1 MNSLQMK
8 NKVLLSH
15 RFFARALLL
24 TLASVFLTACATG
37 PKTPIVDFKQ
47 DFNFNDVT
55 KVAFYH
61 ESGMV
66 SGDNPVQLSDMQRE
80 RLDEAVSA
88 ALSGR
93 GFQVVGDASEADLL
107 VSWHLVT
114 QHQTDVHQSS
124 SFGFGY
130 GRGYRYGHVG
140 YRYGGYYDPFSCA
153 YGPGY
158 GSLHPTVFVQ
168 NYTRGKF
175 IVDMIDPVTDK
186 SVWRAITE
194 SRLRDD
200 PTIEQEKYTETAN
213 FLFSTFPPHR
223 QAQ

>member
-1 MNSLQMK
+1 MIQA
-8 NKVLLSH
+8 VTRSH
-15 RFFARALLL
+15 RVVSRALFL
-24 TLASVFLTACATG
+24 TLASVFLAACATG
-37 PKTPIVDFKQ
+37 PKTPVVDFRQ
-47 DFNFNDVT
+47 DYNFGAVKT
-55 KVAFYH
+55 VAFYH

-80 RLDEAVSA
+80 RLDTALGDALA
-88 ALSGR
+88 AR
-93 GFQVVGDASEADLL
+93 GFQLVDNASEADLL
-107 VSWHLVT
+107 MSWHLVT
-114 QHQTDVHQSS
+114 QHQTDVHQTA

-140 YRYGGYYDPFSCA
+140 YRYGGFYDPFSCG

-158 GSLHPTVFVQ
+158 GGLHPTVFVQ

-186 SVWRAITE
+186 SVWRGITE

-200 PTIEQEKYTETAN
+200 PTIEQEKYVETAN
-213 FLFSTFPPHR
+213 FLFSTFPP
-223 QAQ
+223 Q